1 MLEVLGLHPA
11 AVLIGDGIRFN
22 EAVPSP
28 HSFNHLITWVSVD
41 GQPVWLDTTTEVA
54 PYRVLGYSIRDK
66 AALVVPN
73 SGLTWVEHTPDSLPF
88 PAIQIM
94 DAVGTLD
101 ETGISNSHIE
111 LTLRGDGELIARAAF
126 HQVSLDQYDKVVQQL
141 SLNMGYAGT
150 TSHPDISRPE
160 DTTEPL
166 RISYDYKREKA
177 GDWDHRRIV
186 PQVAPVSLP
195 RPEDSDPPVSS
206 IFLGPPRTEISTSA
220 MKLPDGWGAELPAA
234 VHIKSPWG
242 TYDETY
248 RFESGTIYAK
258 RRVEVLEERVPVA
271 DWKSYKKFADEA
283 DLGNEKF
290 IQLII
295 SRPAVSSL
303 TGSGAKI
310 SSIPSTAGN
319 PFLF

>member
-1 MLEVLGLHPA
+1 
-11 AVLIGDGIRFN
+11 
-22 EAVPSP
+22 
-28 HSFNHLITWVSVD
+28 
-41 GQPVWLDTTTEVA
+41 
-54 PYRVLGYSIRDK
+54 
-66 AALVVPN
+66 
-73 SGLTWVEHTPDSLPF
+73 
-88 PAIQIM
+88 
-94 DAVGTLD
+94 
-101 ETGISNSHIE
+101 
-111 LTLRGDGELIARAAF
+111 
-126 HQVSLDQYDKVVQQL
+126 
-141 SLNMGYAGT
+141 
-150 TSHPDISRPE
+150 
-160 DTTEPL
+160 
-166 RISYDYKREKA
+166 
-177 GDWDHRRIV
+177 
-186 PQVAPVSLP
+186 
-195 RPEDSDPPVSS
+195 
-206 IFLGPPRTEISTSA
+206 

-271 DWKSYKKFADEA
+271 DWKSYKKFVDEA